1 MSESLIKRLTKLTRR
16 SILAEDSDAVLL
28 HGSKA
33 SKPIHSFRARGLNP
47 RGSAPWT

>member
-1 MSESLIKRLTKLTRR
+1 MIKRLTKLTRR
-16 SILAEDSDAVLL
+16 SMLAEDSDAVLL